1 MPHFRG
7 PSPIKARTHNHL
19 QNYLRRPAC
28 STETTPLRILFHL
41 NRCPYQYS
49 SPQIAFGSR
58 WATGHDYKPHYSTPG
73 DHHRQSTSVAPR
85 FTSFGCMSPLLSFFV
100 LQFLH
105 EAFVARL
112 GTDLS
117 VQNLK
122 VGGFPHLVFLVSDTC
137 PDVRFRERQGLVAIG
152 YEIVL
157 GYENGGTCDV
167 RYLRPIWY
175 VAVGDGRG
183 EWKAT
188 PRES

>member
-1 MPHFRG
+1 MSAPKSFVESTCPTRG

-58 WATGHDYKPHYSTPG
+58 WATGHDYKPIITPHLG
-73 DHHRQSTSVAPR
+73 TTTRAVHIRRTSLHVLWLYVAVAI
-85 FTSFGCMSPLLSFFV
+85 FFV

-117 VQNLK
+117 VRNLK
-122 VGGFPHLVFLVSDTC
+122 VGEFPHLVFLVSDT
-137 PDVRFRERQGLVAIG
+137 
-152 YEIVL
+152 
-157 GYENGGTCDV
+157 
-167 RYLRPIWY
+167 RP
-175 VAVGDGRG
+175 
-183 EWKAT
+183 
-188 PRES
+188 